1 MKRILVIPTALFLFC
16 ASLTGCGGKS
26 TEQCKDDIRAYEF
39 GREMYSVIVL
49 RGGGSL
55 EKAIEVY
62 SSDLGIGSPYNESNE
77 CVKRG
82 YNDAENGKK
91 SPYNNN
97 GKSWSAF

>member
-1 MKRILVIPTALFLFC
+1 MKRILIVSAALFIFC
-16 ASLTGCGGKS
+16 TSLIGCGGKS
-26 TEQCKDDIRAYEF
+26 TDQCKGDIRAYEF
-39 GREMYSVIVL
+39 GREMHSVIVL

-62 SSDLGIGSPYNESNE
+62 SSDLGIGAPYNESND

-91 SPYNNN
+91 SPYNKD
-97 GKSWSAF
+97 GKSWSSF